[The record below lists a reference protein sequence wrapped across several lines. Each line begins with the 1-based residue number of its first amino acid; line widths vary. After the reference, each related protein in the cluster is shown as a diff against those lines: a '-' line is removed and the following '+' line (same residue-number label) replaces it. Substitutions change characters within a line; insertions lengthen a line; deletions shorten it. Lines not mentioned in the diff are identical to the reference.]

1 VVFFSGPRDDALV
14 VVLPMRGRGPE
25 KKEEEEEDKEEDTV
39 AAKYEPIRSGDHLLL
54 KLRQMQPASHPAL
67 PSVG

>member
-14 VVLPMRGRGPE
+14 AMLPMRGRRRGAE
-25 KKEEEEEDKEEDTV
+25 KKDEDEEDTV

-54 KLRQMQPASHPAL
+54 KLRQMQPASSHPAL